1 MTDLCAL
8 TGGKPEFVT
17 LECVPSQWVRDGQP
31 EAGFPFVEL
40 VWFERPQEMQDAAAA
55 LITRHLKGVLGSRP
69 MWWCRCC
76 PSSRVTTTAT
86 ASTIEIERVSLLRQ
100 VHVKRRPAEGPL
112 PSGLPLSG
120 GFDQQLVKPAAW
132 QQAAQHGKQFGREG
146 DRVAVPGTLAR
157 ERMQ

>member
-1 MTDLCAL
+1 MPHLRFGQFLSTPLQRISALMADLCAL

-69 MWWCRCC
+69 MWWCRCL
-76 PSSRVTTTAT
+76 P
-86 ASTIEIERVSLLRQ
+86 I
-100 VHVKRRPAEGPL
+100 VKSHYYSNG
-112 PSGLPLSG
+112 
-120 GFDQQLVKPAAW
+120 
-132 QQAAQHGKQFGREG
+132 QHY
-146 DRVAVPGTLAR
+146 
-157 ERMQ
+157 

>member
-1 MTDLCAL
+1 MAGPSCAL

-86 ASTIEIERVSLLRQ
+86 ASTIERASLLRQ
-100 VHVKRRPAEGPL
+100 VHVKRR
-112 PSGLPLSG
+112 
-120 GFDQQLVKPAAW
+120 
-132 QQAAQHGKQFGREG
+132 GRRG
-146 DRVAVPGTLAR
+146 NFIRR
-157 ERMQ
+157 I